1 MNYMTPETR
10 REQPMN
16 RIQTLVHEWLL
27 HSGLDG
33 DELLLESLLRRGFL
47 AYRDGEGVWLGT
59 GSHQADIDVL
69 RLIEGLEIKEVS
81 GHTDRLAAIRLRPF
95 ASDSNVSSTIMC
107 LPEHDRGFTGYG
119 PGGWTNYGDQSWEG
133 YRHMVW
139 GAKRPVCPAS
149 KLNGTSVYDALDTGV
164 ALLVKALSLARVLTA
179 LSCDGHGHKPAY
191 VALFYPWDAFWG
203 EAVFHTLE
211 LATPHSQ
218 WRWIGRSD
226 GEGKLEILPI
236 GGYGDDEL
244 LGMLEN
250 IQRFSRSLLDQNLID
265 RIGRARDRT
274 LAWFGDQSP
283 AIDDFAEEAR
293 RQLAKEIR

>member
-1 MNYMTPETR
+1 MNFTPQGTER
-10 REQPMN
+10 NSPN
-16 RIQTLVHEWLL
+16 IIQTLVHEWLL

-81 GHTDRLAAIRLRPF
+81 GHTDRMAAIRLRPF
-95 ASDSNVSSTIMC
+95 ATDSIVSSTIMC
-107 LPEHDRGFTGYG
+107 LPEHDRGFTEYG
-119 PGGWTNYGDQSWEG
+119 PGGWTHYSDQSWER

-149 KLNGTSVYDALDTGV
+149 ILDGNPVYDALDTGV
-164 ALLVKALSLARVLTA
+164 ALLVRTLPLARVATA
-179 LSCDGHGHKPAY
+179 LSCDGHGNGPAY
-191 VALFYPWDAFWG
+191 VEFFYPWDRPWG

-226 GEGKLEILPI
+226 EEGKLVILPKD
-236 GGYGDDEL
+236 GYGDEAL
-244 LGMLEN
+244 LGMLDD
-250 IQRFSRSLLDQNLID
+250 IQRFSRKLLDQRVID
-265 RIGRARDRT
+265 RIGRARSRM
-274 LAWFGDQSP
+274 LARFEGQSP
-283 AIDDFAEEAR
+283 AIDCFAEEAR